1 MKQCAWVPADKYINA
16 EDYFDIAHFYPPF
29 NIKTSYGEFNV
40 DGTYIIY
47 KGFLYS
53 ANWPA
58 INTDDSRRAAMV
70 HDFGYSLMKDGVLS
84 REFRESF
91 DNLFYSILKEDG
103 MPSFRAYAWL
113 RAVQIGGEKALDAPA
128 VKIIRSPRSKHPDQ
142 IKIAQILIGGASHYN
157 KKD

>member
-40 DGTYIIY
+40 DGTYVIY

-58 INTDDSRRAAMV
+58 INTDDSRRAAMC
-70 HDFGYSLMKDGVLS
+70 HDFFYSLMKDGLLT
-84 REFRESF
+84 REFRESV
-91 DNLFYSILKEDG
+91 DNLFFSILKEDG

-113 RAVQIGGEKALDAPA
+113 RAVQIGGEAALNSPSPK
-128 VKIIRSPRSKHPDQ
+128 VIRSPRIRASDP
-142 IKIAQILIGGASHYN
+142 IINAQIILGGRVSP
-157 KKD
+157 